1 MEISWETLD
10 GYVQTVNCGWIGGI
24 SGSIEHVEIPSEF
37 ASCIGLK
44 QSLTE
49 MSIPLIGVRLA
60 ENIPVARQLEIEPNS
75 ADDWELIQLLTDEME
90 TQILQQN
97 AVFNDRQTVPIFT
110 SRNLIVFIKPIL
122 NEHKLILHPF
132 S

>member
-37 ASCIGLK
+37 ARCIGLT

-49 MSIPLIGVRLA
+49 MSIPHIGVRLA
-60 ENIPVARQLEIEPNS
+60 ENISVARQLEIEPNS
-75 ADDWELIQLLTDEME
+75 ADDWELIQLLADEME